1 MSKSLE
7 AVLSVRRAEEDEAEL
22 VREIVCAAYSKWISV
37 IGREPTP
44 MTADFN
50 KTVREHDINL
60 AIVAGEVVGLIEVW
74 PSADHFWI
82 ENIAV
87 HPHWQGMGIGRTLLA
102 HVESKTA
109 QSMLGEIR
117 LQTNEAFEANIA
129 LYTALGYKIDRREPF
144 KGGTTVFMSKKLTT
158 V

>member
-1 MSKSLE
+1 MSKLLD

-22 VREIVCAAYSKWISV
+22 VREIVCAAYSKWITV

-44 MTADFN
+44 MTVDFN
-50 KTVREHDINL
+50 KTVREHDVNL

-74 PSADHFWI
+74 PGADHFWI

-87 HPHWQGMGIGRTLLA
+87 YPHRQGMGIGRILLA
-102 HVESKTA
+102 HAESKAA
-109 QSMLGEIR
+109 QSKLGEIR

-129 LYTALGYKIDRREPF
+129 LYTVLGYKIDRREPF
-144 KGGTTVFMSKKLTT
+144 KGGRTVFMNKKL
-158 V
+158 

>member
-7 AVLSVRRAEEDEAEL
+7 AILSVRRAEEDEAEL

-74 PSADHFWI
+74 PGADHFWI

-144 KGGTTVFMSKKLTT
+144 KGGTTVFMSKKLTA